1 MKLFESLRGEGKTC
15 IEWSGLA
22 GHYQLRPYINL
33 QLIAIQFWLWRHHLT
48 RSPPVTLPASDGV
61 VEVTCS
67 RRGRGAPVCP
77 LTSRLV
83 GSRVET
89 EPDQPTLERL
99 TVSTWHWPSRGDT
112 NITLHN
118 HQVNV
123 SLHSYW
129 FHCEIWRQTGEMTR
143 PVWLTLQPQMMIRWL
158 SIILRGPA
166 QSDVTVWFALKG
178 RLLSY
183 PEDPLPS
190 EHTSMVIV
198 LGVTNNC
205 HYNYGVIQ
213 RTLIAS
219 WWSSVHFEREMR
231 GHRRQR
237 RGNCSPPSHC

>member
-1 MKLFESLRGEGKTC
+1 MKLFESLRGEGRTC

-33 QLIAIQFWLWRHHLT
+33 QLIAIQFWLWRHHMT

-67 RRGRGAPVCP
+67 RRGRGAPV
-77 LTSRLV
+77 LLLSSDLRA
-83 GSRVET
+83 GG
-89 EPDQPTLERL
+89 EP
-99 TVSTWHWPSRGDT
+99 SGD
-112 NITLHN
+112 
-118 HQVNV
+118 
-123 SLHSYW
+123 W
-129 FHCEIWRQTGEMTR
+129 ARPADTGEADGLH
-143 PVWLTLQPQMMIRWL
+143 LTLAVTWRYKHYTSQPSGQCQPPQLLIPLWDMKADRRNDQTCLSDSPASVIRWI

-190 EHTSMVIV
+190 EFKNIVIV
-198 LGVTNNC
+198 LGLTNNC

-219 WWSSVHFEREMR
+219 WWSSVHFER
-231 GHRRQR
+231 
-237 RGNCSPPSHC
+237 